1 MRCEMR
7 KKTSTN
13 GLKINKKVETRQQGI
28 LWATGNRGDTAMEEL
43 RKSFHHE
50 LDEVRLSLAR
60 LAASVIEA
68 IPRATNVLLS
78 GDLEGAEYLILADD
92 EIDSRSI
99 ALEDRCYQLLALQ
112 APVAGE
118 LRQLISILKMVGE
131 IERSADLTVN
141 IAKAARRI
149 YGHSLDPKLRGIITK
164 MGEQAQQLFTSAL
177 QSFEENDVAI
187 AGAIDDMDSYLD
199 SLQRQFVQAIF
210 ESHAA
215 GSIDLQVAIQL
226 AVVARFYERIGDHA
240 VNIGERVLFIVSGWR
255 PENKGAARHDAK
267 TAYDDTYGIPLPHSD
282 NTEG

>member
-1 MRCEMR
+1 
-7 KKTSTN
+7 
-13 GLKINKKVETRQQGI
+13 
-28 LWATGNRGDTAMEEL
+28 MEEL
-43 RKSFHHE
+43 RKGFHHE

-112 APVAGE
+112 APVAGD

-149 YGHSLDPKLRGIITK
+149 YGHSLQSCAASSPKWESKHSNCLP
-164 MGEQAQQLFTSAL
+164 LL
-177 QSFEENDVAI
+177 C
-187 AGAIDDMDSYLD
+187 
-199 SLQRQFVQAIF
+199 SLLKRTMLLLLAPLTIWTRISTACNANLCRQFLKVMPQEI
-210 ESHAA
+210 
-215 GSIDLQVAIQL
+215 SICKW
-226 AVVARFYERIGDHA
+226 
-240 VNIGERVLFIVSGWR
+240 LFS
-255 PENKGAARHDAK
+255 
-267 TAYDDTYGIPLPHSD
+267 
-282 NTEG
+282 

>member
-1 MRCEMR
+1 
-7 KKTSTN
+7 
-13 GLKINKKVETRQQGI
+13 
-28 LWATGNRGDTAMEEL
+28 MEEL
-43 RKSFHHE
+43 RKGFHHE

-92 EIDSRSI
+92 EIDSRSV

-112 APVAGE
+112 APVAGD

-149 YGHSLDPKLRGIITK
+149 YGHALDPKLRGIITK

-215 GSIDLQVAIQL
+215 GNIDLQVAIQL

-255 PENKGAARHDAK
+255 PEHKGAARHAAK
-267 TAYDDTYGIPLPHSD
+267 IGQDDTYGIQIPNSD
-282 NTEG
+282 ATEG

>member
-1 MRCEMR
+1 
-7 KKTSTN
+7 
-13 GLKINKKVETRQQGI
+13 
-28 LWATGNRGDTAMEEL
+28 MEEL
-43 RKSFHHE
+43 RKGFHHE

-112 APVAGE
+112 APVAGD

-187 AGAIDDMDSYLD
+187 AGAI
-199 SLQRQFVQAIF
+199 F

-267 TAYDDTYGIPLPHSD
+267 TAYDDTYGIPLP
-282 NTEG
+282 NTNTTEG